1 MDIKIRS
8 RLLQRTL
15 ILLTIIIS
23 FFLVLSSA
31 RSWMSY
37 VYAGDP
43 PPYGFKEALA
53 VEKNNSEFY
62 FLLAQFYDSYDA
74 AGAGDQVYPLYQK
87 ALELNPLNYAYWFYM
102 ADSLF
107 MDGRKEESL
116 FALNQATNLAPGVVS
131 LRWGAAMLASKL
143 GNEEALVNN
152 IRSVLASD
160 PRRRL
165 KAFPVLWQSLRNG
178 DKIWKA
184 IPDNALPEYLHF
196 LISTRRVS
204 EAEQAWGK
212 LSDTA
217 EIPQDIFQRYVSF
230 LITENKPQAA
240 KEAWAKRLG
249 DWQGVW
255 NGDFEKEITSAGFDW
270 RRGKVEGVNITRI
283 RNTDNRG
290 YSLKIDFDGSSNVD
304 FNHLRQIVPVFGN
317 SDYELSSDMKSK
329 GLSTRNGLFWDVSCW
344 GPGGSGSMHTQTGE
358 VLGTSDWHEVSTS
371 FKTPPGCEY
380 VVIRLRRQPDN
391 DLGRKITGTVWI
403 DNVKLEK
410 QL

>member
-1 MDIKIRS
+1 M
-8 RLLQRTL
+8 
-15 ILLTIIIS
+15 
-23 FFLVLSSA
+23 
-31 RSWMSY
+31 
-37 VYAGDP
+37 
-43 PPYGFKEALA
+43 
-53 VEKNNSEFY
+53 
-62 FLLAQFYDSYDA
+62 
-74 AGAGDQVYPLYQK
+74 
-87 ALELNPLNYAYWFYM
+87 
-102 ADSLF
+102 
-107 MDGRKEESL
+107 
-116 FALNQATNLAPGVVS
+116 
-131 LRWGAAMLASKL
+131 
-143 GNEEALVNN
+143 
-152 IRSVLASD
+152 
-160 PRRRL
+160 
-165 KAFPVLWQSLRNG
+165 
-178 DKIWKA
+178 
-184 IPDNALPEYLHF
+184 PEYLHF

-212 LSDTA
+212 LSNTA

-304 FNHLRQIVPVFGN
+304 FSHLRQIVPVFGN
-317 SDYELSSDMKSK
+317 SDYELSSNMKSK
-329 GLSTRNGLFWDVSCW
+329 GLTTRNGLFWDVSCW
-344 GPGGSGSMHTQTGE
+344 GPGGSGSMHTRTGE

-391 DLGRKITGTVWI
+391 DLGRKITGPVWI
-403 DNVKLEK
+403 DNVELEK